1 MLQWAWTFARGPY
14 PTLVSRLALGVVFL
28 LAGVGKAI
36 DPAGFARDIR
46 AYQMLPG
53 IAVTVMAYGLPWL
66 EIALAVYLLAG
77 LYLRWAAA
85 ITGALLVIFMIA
97 MGQALARGLTLSCGC
112 FGAGLG
118 GVALGEEVSVGSILR
133 DALWLLLA
141 VHLVVVQS
149 VWTLDER
156 IRGRSGRP
164 AAQELTQR
172 TQRSRRKK
180 EEEDNMLASPLRP
193 PAEILA
199 NGAQRAV
206 RPMRPASAARSGNG
220 RKRR

>member
-156 IRGRSGRP
+156 IRGRSERP
-164 AAQELTQR
+164 AAPDVVNAAQQPSNDTSGTTPPR
-172 TQRSRRKK
+172 AMADAKPGTNGSAARS
-180 EEEDNMLASPLRP
+180 
-193 PAEILA
+193 
-199 NGAQRAV
+199 
-206 RPMRPASAARSGNG
+206 MRPASAARSGNG
-220 RKRR
+220 RRRR